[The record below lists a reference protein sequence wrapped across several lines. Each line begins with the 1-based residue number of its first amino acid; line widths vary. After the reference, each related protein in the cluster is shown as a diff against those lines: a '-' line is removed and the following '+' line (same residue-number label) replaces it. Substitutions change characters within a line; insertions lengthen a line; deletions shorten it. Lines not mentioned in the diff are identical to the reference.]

1 MHIKDSVYVA
11 ASGHKTTYKV
21 CILERE
27 KSEEA
32 KKTSKSQDATFYV
45 DFPARKLM
53 DFYKSITRI
62 MAECNLQPLDID
74 AATMEAIF
82 ERMKEAGHEPDLRAL
97 ELVNLGNKLSCC
109 EDEII
114 ESATTRRKRKAEENS
129 TADSTTDSTSDDSQ
143 VPFKKRVFK
152 DIGSDTSS
160 KVSLER
166 PTTCRIE
173 PDENSSSPLFTRTDS
188 VTVDLSGLESGGTGD
203 VEVSTQK
210 LVDYDMLTDDD
221 SGSSDKP
228 GEKAID
234 EDCDALK
241 TSFSTLRKLNEK
253 KEALK
258 KKREA
263 TRKKLMNEAAKK

>member
-21 CILERE
+21 CVLERE

-74 AATMEAIF
+74 AETMESIF
-82 ERMKEAGHEPDLRAL
+82 DRMKEAGHEPDLRAL

-114 ESATTRRKRKAEENS
+114 ESATTRRRKRKSEENS
-129 TADSTTDSTSDDSQ
+129 TTDTASDDSQ

-152 DIGSDTSS
+152 EVSSDTGS

-166 PTTCRIE
+166 STCCFE
-173 PDENSSSPLFTRTDS
+173 PDENSSSPLFKRTDS
-188 VTVDLSGLESGGTGD
+188 VMVDLSGLEVGGIGD
-203 VEVSTQK
+203 GGLSSQK

-221 SGSSDKP
+221 DGSSDKP
-228 GEKAID
+228 GGKAVG

-241 TSFSTLRKLNEK
+241 TSFTTLRKLNEK

-258 KKREA
+258 KKREVA
-263 TRKKLMNEAAKK
+263 RKKLMDEAAKK